1 MTGSNITT
9 IFFPMALAVIML
21 GLGLSLTLTDFR
33 RVMQAPRTVLIA
45 LACQV
50 VILPIVC
57 LGTVYV
63 FALPPELAV
72 GLMLLA
78 ASPGGTSANL
88 YSHLADGDVAL
99 NISLT
104 AVNSVLSIVTM
115 PLVVNFA
122 LSHFMGE
129 GSALPLQLTK
139 VLQVF
144 SIVLIPVA
152 FGMVIRQ
159 KSSQFSAAMA
169 PVVKKMSAAFLFLVI
184 AAAVVSDWQNILN
197 YASLIGAAALFFN
210 LTSLGVGF
218 VVPRMLNVGRRQATA
233 IGMEIGIHNSVLAI
247 TVAMS
252 PALLNNPTIAIPAA
266 IYGLIANL
274 TAAGFG
280 WWVSRPASLTGVTNV
295 QGAANAEI

>member
-1 MTGSNITT
+1 MAAGSITT
-9 IFFPMALAVIML
+9 VFFPMALAIIML
-21 GLGLSLTLTDFR
+21 GLGLSLTLSDFR

-50 VILPIVC
+50 VLLPVVC
-57 LGTVYV
+57 FGTVYA

-104 AVNSVLSIVTM
+104 AVNSVLSIVTL
-115 PLVVNFA
+115 PLVVNFSLA
-122 LSHFMGE
+122 HFMNDG
-129 GSALPLQLTK
+129 ATLPLQLSK

-144 SIVLIPVA
+144 AVVLIPVVV
-152 FGMVIRQ
+152 GMVIRRQ
-159 KSSQFSAAMA
+159 ASAFSDAMA
-169 PVVKKMSAAFLFLVI
+169 PFVKKASAIFLFLVI
-184 AAAVVSDWQNILN
+184 AAAVASDWQNILA
-197 YASLIGAAALFFN
+197 YAALIGVAALFFN
-210 LTSLGVGF
+210 LASLGVGYA
-218 VVPRMLNVGRRQATA
+218 VPRMLNVGRRQATA

-252 PALLNNPTIAIPAA
+252 PALLNNPTMAIPAA

-280 WWVSRPASLTGVTNV
+280 WWVSRPTRPNPGYAD
-295 QGAANAEI
+295 